1 MTIRPGDRSVDDH
14 YGCGELERLILKTL
28 REAGK
33 DLNALTID
41 DLAPVDQ
48 LHVHGKK
55 ATLELA
61 RLAGLTPAMKVLD
74 VGGGIGGPARTLA
87 AEFGCVVTVLDLT
100 EEFCRVGEMLTA
112 RTGLSDRVIFR
123 YGDALEMPFP
133 SNSFDLVWLQHSSMN
148 IVAKE
153 RLFAEMYRV
162 LRSGGRLALHEIMA
176 GPVTPIHFPVPW
188 ARDSRLNHLLQPEIL
203 RALIT
208 QAGFKEITWVDVTK
222 SAVAKFKG
230 RVAPTQPVPEVRP
243 SLGLHLIFGPDL
255 AQMVENQMRNV
266 EENRTVV
273 IQGVFDRT

>member
-1 MTIRPGDRSVDDH
+1 MTIPPGDRSVNDH
-14 YGCGELERLILKTL
+14 YGCGKLERLILETL
-28 REAGK
+28 RKAGK

-48 LHVHGKK
+48 LHVHGKR
-55 ATLELA
+55 ATLDLA
-61 RLAGLTPAMKVLD
+61 RLAELTPAMEVLD

-87 AEFGCVVTVLDLT
+87 TECGCVVTVLDLT

-133 SNSFDLVWLQHSSMN
+133 GNSFDVVWLQHSSMN
-148 IVAKE
+148 IAVKE
-153 RLFAEMYRV
+153 RLFAEIYRV
-162 LRSGGRLALHEIMA
+162 LRHGGRLALHEIMA

-188 ARDSRLNHLLQPEIL
+188 ARDSRLNQLLPPEIL
-203 RALIT
+203 RALIK
-208 QAGFKEITWVDVTK
+208 QAGFTEIAWVDVTK
-222 SAVAKFKG
+222 SVVAGFKE
-230 RVAPTQPVPEVRP
+230 RIASTQPAPEAR
-243 SLGLHLIFGPDL
+243 SALGLHLIFGPDL